1 MKISHIILVSFF
13 FILILFS
20 ITTYINYRQSGYTIE
35 GAKKYERSTMVVR
48 NSNRFQRNFLNMVSG
63 LRGYLLTSETSF
75 IQTYDSAFLE
85 NIEILG
91 ELHSLVLDG
100 SDQQILLDDIRQLQK
115 YWVDEFAMPL
125 LEAKR
130 SAMESKKEKMEFNTL
145 YRQKMVYGLEKDVQ
159 RSLQKKFSSF
169 MNYEYAF
176 RASNQESLTATLNQT
191 RRITFFLTT
200 VSVILGVCISIFI
213 AFYISSRI
221 LKMVKMSNA
230 IAAGDYNVHINNIGK
245 SELGLLA
252 LSLNNMARMLG
263 SSIDT
268 LKRQKDELD
277 QFAHIV
283 SHDLKAPL
291 RGIDNVVTWIEEDH
305 SISLPLEVSKYLAVI
320 KGRIIRAENLL
331 NGVLSY
337 ARVGQEKQFKEIVNV
352 ADLLMEVR
360 GYIPNRKGLTL
371 TIHPDMPVL
380 YTERIPLLQV
390 FTNLIVNAFKYHDKE
405 RGEVKVY
412 HRSEDQV
419 YRFFVEDDGPGI
431 DPAYHERIFAIFQT
445 LHERDT
451 VESVGVGLSIVR
463 KILSDRGLSVDLSS
477 QSGKGSIFSFTWLKT
492 EIE

>member
-1 MKISHIILVSFF
+1 MKFMRPVFNSTFDDTRAPGIHLMKISHIILVSFF

-20 ITTYINYRQSGYTIE
+20 ITTYINYRQSGYIIE
-35 GAKKYERSTMVVR
+35 SAKKYERSTMVVR

-115 YWVDEFAMPL
+115 YWVDEFAIPL
-125 LEAKR
+125 LEAKK

-159 RSLQKKFSSF
+159 QSLQKKFSSF

-268 LKRQKDELD
+268 LRRQKDELD

-283 SHDLKAPL
+283 SHDLKAP
-291 RGIDNVVTWIEEDH
+291 
-305 SISLPLEVSKYLAVI
+305 
-320 KGRIIRAENLL
+320 
-331 NGVLSY
+331 
-337 ARVGQEKQFKEIVNV
+337 
-352 ADLLMEVR
+352 
-360 GYIPNRKGLTL
+360 
-371 TIHPDMPVL
+371 
-380 YTERIPLLQV
+380 
-390 FTNLIVNAFKYHDKE
+390 
-405 RGEVKVY
+405 
-412 HRSEDQV
+412 
-419 YRFFVEDDGPGI
+419 
-431 DPAYHERIFAIFQT
+431 
-445 LHERDT
+445 
-451 VESVGVGLSIVR
+451 
-463 KILSDRGLSVDLSS
+463 
-477 QSGKGSIFSFTWLKT
+477 
-492 EIE
+492 